1 MLLLPVELI
10 GEYARQPESVVSFNK
25 YVRDVMHAK
34 YSLFG
39 QNVLDNNIQKP
50 IVYRELF
57 QKLSDKMEVMNEEM
71 VGAMDKF
78 LASQLDERGEMKIN
92 MWDTA
97 TKFLSRTS
105 NRIIVGY
112 PLCRN
117 QEYLDATVHY
127 AVNMFSLAVYIR
139 FIPPFLRPY
148 VFWCKFLRS

>member
-57 QKLSDKMEVMNEEM
+57 QKLSDKMEMMNEEM
-71 VGAMDKF
+71 VAALKDV
-78 LASQLDERGEMKIN
+78 LIPQLDEKGEMKIN

-105 NRIIVGY
+105 NRIIVSY

-148 VFWCKFLRS
+148 VPK

>member
-1 MLLLPVELI
+1 MLLLPLDLI
-10 GEYARQPESVVSFNK
+10 GEYARQPESIVSFNK

-39 QNVLDNNIQKP
+39 DNVLDNNTQKP

-57 QKLSDKMEVMNEEM
+57 QKLSDKMEMMNEEM
-71 VGAMDKF
+71 VAAMNAV
-78 LASQLDERGEMKIN
+78 LTPELDENGEMRIN

-105 NRIIVGY
+105 NRIIVGH

-127 AVNMFSLAVYIR
+127 AVSMFSLAVYIR
-139 FIPPFLRPY
+139 FIPKFLRPY
-148 VFWCKFLRS
+148 ASIRTCQWK